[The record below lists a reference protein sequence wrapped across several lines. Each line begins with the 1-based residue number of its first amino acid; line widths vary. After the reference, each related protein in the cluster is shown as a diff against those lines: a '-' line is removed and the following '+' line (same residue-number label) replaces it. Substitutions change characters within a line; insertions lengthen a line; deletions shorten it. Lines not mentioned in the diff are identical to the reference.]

1 MPPKGA
7 APIQLNKRTCR
18 LCLNDCQELLSLE
31 CALTPEEQQN
41 IISKF
46 LQIDLKENSPFSNAC
61 QSCVD
66 EVRRIE
72 YWREFF
78 TSKNRMFDVLWTQH
92 KRFQGNKKPK
102 LFREA
107 IVRDKRVI
115 ADGYIIDHIVLEQ
128 NELYIDPM
136 EEFAKDEEEDD
147 QVLDVKQEVTD
158 PESSLANEEL
168 VYEEVAV
175 EVEDIEDGSVLMAEA
190 KQPADDIDE
199 EESMVIEE
207 GDEILMEEEEEE
219 EEEILEEHIDEQQ
232 IGREDS
238 TAEETGEDVCHNEAE
253 SEQIEESG
261 KIEVL
266 EVNGGVYDRTLLC
279 CYLCM
284 QEYDDADQL
293 SQHFQEAHQDTV
305 PFHCDKCLSYFSSME
320 DVNQH
325 LVTHVYPFV
334 CLYCRQQYSHEVL
347 LVEHNKTCHAY
358 RCPHCSAEFEIMAQL
373 NAHKKEHAAILRQS
387 NRCKTCGRTF
397 TQQGNL
403 LRHVRLR
410 SCVKPTPKMGKSKS
424 SNQKASSEAANSL
437 RPIRIFQELSAD
449 KTLKDIEEIRMKN
462 VVVCQ
467 VCSHRF
473 ESNSNLARHID
484 REHAEFKIPLYSCD
498 VCPKKFTVFEK
509 CIRHRAFHRQ
519 SKPKE
524 KPAKKEDSDRNCKL
538 CGKEFRIEFQLL
550 RHLAEEHMLALQL
563 FECDQCDRKFST
575 ETKLRKHL
583 YNSHRENKTLYVC
596 SHCGQKFEKK
606 LTLKDHETKH
616 LGEPAYR
623 CEICTKTF
631 IHKHSLD
638 RHALVHSDAK
648 MFECEFCL
656 KRFKRNT
663 TLVIHRRIHTGEK
676 PYSCDTCDLRFIDSS
691 TLIKHRQRSH
701 SKTE

>member
-1 MPPKGA
+1 MPPKVA
-7 APIQLNKRTCR
+7 APIQLNSRTCR
-18 LCLNDCQELLSLE
+18 LCLNNSQELLSLE
-31 CALTPEEQQN
+31 VALTQEELQN
-41 IISKF
+41 VIAKF
-46 LQIDLKENSPFSNAC
+46 LEIDLKENSPFCNAC
-61 QSCVD
+61 PSCID

-78 TSKNRMFDVLWTQH
+78 MGKNRMFDVLWTQH
-92 KRFQGNKKPK
+92 KRFQGNKKTM
-102 LFREA
+102 FFGDE

-128 NELYIDPM
+128 NDMYIDSM
-136 EEFAKDEEEDD
+136 DEFVKDEDDDD
-147 QVLDVKQEVTD
+147 QCVILSEVKQEDTEPD
-158 PESSLANEEL
+158 SSLVNEEL

-175 EVEDIEDGSVLMAEA
+175 EVEDIEDGTVLMADV
-190 KQPADDIDE
+190 KPQPDDIDE
-199 EESMVIEE
+199 DSMMIEE
-207 GDEILMEEEEEE
+207 GDEILLEGEEEG
-219 EEEILEEHIDEQQ
+219 ILEEHIDELQ
-232 IGREDS
+232 IAREDS
-238 TAEETGEDVCHNEAE
+238 TAEETGEDVSQNEPE
-253 SEQIEESG
+253 SEQPIEESG

-266 EVNGGVYDRTLLC
+266 EINGGLYDSALHC
-279 CYLCM
+279 CYLCT
-284 QEYDDADQL
+284 QEFDDADQL
-293 SQHFQEAHQDTV
+293 NQHFQEAHQDTL

-325 LVTHVYPFV
+325 LVTHVYPYV

-410 SCVKPTPKMGKSKS
+410 SCVKPAPKMVKTG
-424 SNQKASSEAANSL
+424 NQKATEVHAL
-437 RPIRIFQELSAD
+437 RPKKRPLPAD
-449 KTLKDIEEIRMKN
+449 DASENSEEVRSRN
-462 VVVCQ
+462 LVVCQ

-484 REHAEFKIPLYSCD
+484 REHAEFKIPLYNCD

-509 CIRHRAFHRQ
+509 CVRHRAFHRH

-648 MFECEFCL
+648 LFECEFCL

-676 PYSCDTCDLRFIDSS
+676 PYSCDACDLRFIDSS
-691 TLIKHRQRSH
+691 TLIKHRQRAH
-701 SKTE
+701 SKAE

>member
-1 MPPKGA
+1 MPPKVA
-7 APIQLNKRTCR
+7 APIQLNNRTCR
-18 LCLNDCQELLSLE
+18 LCLNNCQELLSLE
-31 CALTPEEQQN
+31 RTLTQEELQN
-41 IISKF
+41 VIAKF
-46 LQIDLKENSPFSNAC
+46 LQIDLKENSPFCNAC
-61 QSCVD
+61 QNCVD

-78 TSKNRMFDVLWTQH
+78 MGKNRMFDVLWTQH
-92 KRFQGNKKPK
+92 KRFLGNKKPK
-102 LFREA
+102 LLTEA

-136 EEFAKDEEEDD
+136 DEYVKDEDD
-147 QVLDVKQEVTD
+147 DDHLEVLNEVKQEDTE
-158 PESSLANEEL
+158 PETLPVNEEL

-175 EVEDIEDGSVLMAEA
+175 EVEDIEDDGTVLVAEA
-190 KQPADDIDE
+190 KQQADDIDE
-199 EESMVIEE
+199 ACMVIEE
-207 GDEILMEEEEEE
+207 GDEVLLDGE
-219 EEEILEEHIDEQQ
+219 EEEILEEHIDELQ
-232 IGREDS
+232 IADREDS
-238 TAEETGEDVCHNEAE
+238 TAETETGEDVSQNEPE
-253 SEQIEESG
+253 NEPNEESG

-266 EVNGGVYDRTLLC
+266 EINGGVYDSTLHC
-279 CYLCM
+279 CYLCA
-284 QEYDDADQL
+284 QEFDDADQL
-293 SQHFQEAHQDTV
+293 DQHFQEGHQDTL

-320 DVNQH
+320 TVNQH
-325 LVTHVYPFV
+325 LVTHVYPYV

-373 NAHKKEHAAILRQS
+373 NAHKKEHAALLRQS

-410 SCVKPTPKMGKSKS
+410 SCVKPAPKMAKSKS
-424 SNQKASSEAANSL
+424 SNQKATEPHALRGSNKRQLPVDDASENSDEV
-437 RPIRIFQELSAD
+437 RS
-449 KTLKDIEEIRMKN
+449 KN
-462 VVVCQ
+462 LVVCQ

-509 CIRHRAFHRQ
+509 CVRHRAFHRH

-524 KPAKKEDSDRNCKL
+524 KPVKKEDSDRNCKL

-648 MFECEFCL
+648 LFECEFCL

-676 PYSCDTCDLRFIDSS
+676 PYSCDACDLRFIDSS

-701 SKTE
+701 SKTA